1 VTDHRIKKSWH
12 NLPKILEGDI
22 GSIISD
28 IESGAIGNEEE
39 D

>member
-22 GSIISD
+22 EPIIEA
-28 IESGAIGNEEE
+28 INSGVVGDEEE
-39 D
+39 E